1 MFIPTSVW
9 QQSLDLKFGVFEII
23 EADMLLEMM
32 KDMFNTKLGIQN
44 NYILDPFSIRIQLAF
59 RNSYDML
66 TDDYKYRIAVVND
79 KIRLNINPTTLVDTM
94 RFAQYY
100 GGQTYIEDLQRY
112 RPLMK
117 IQTFIDIRKANKG
130 RLPPDI
136 E

>member
-1 MFIPTSVW
+1 
-9 QQSLDLKFGVFEII
+9 
-23 EADMLLEMM
+23 
-32 KDMFNTKLGIQN
+32 MFNTKLGIQN

-100 GGQTYIEDLQRY
+100 EG
-112 RPLMK
+112 
-117 IQTFIDIRKANKG
+117 
-130 RLPPDI
+130 
-136 E
+136 

>member
-1 MFIPTSVW
+1 
-9 QQSLDLKFGVFEII
+9 
-23 EADMLLEMM
+23 MLLEMM

-100 GGQTYIEDLQRY
+100 EGQTYIEDLQRY

-117 IQTFIDIRKANKG
+117 I
-130 RLPPDI
+130 
-136 E
+136 